1 MADVTT
7 SFAAKDESFA
17 ATVDKLNGRLQGFSK
32 DTESFTQK
40 VGNMGQKFA
49 ELVGPIA
56 AVGAAFMGV
65 KSVVNAFRE
74 AIDMGGKLNDLSA
87 RTGETAGNLAILQR
101 AFENAGASGDSVGSM
116 LNRLQRFMVEAADG
130 GKMQL
135 EALQKLGVSYEK
147 LLALTPTEQ
156 MKLLAEKLNAIENP
170 AIRSAVAMDVFGKSG
185 GELMPLLRAMT
196 VELDT
201 ARAQLGSYP
210 DVIDRSNVALD
221 AIGDNFGA
229 IAAKGREFATG
240 LLSNVAPAL
249 AEITAK
255 IAEID
260 AAGFGMMLA
269 DYFDK
274 MIRAASEAFKL
285 GSAIDSVKLAIEAM
299 TSGNFGE
306 GLSLMWVT
314 MKVTALNAVNEIASN
329 FTAAFMTVRDF
340 IATMFDSQGALAH
353 LMNTMF
359 STAANYMKEQLYGAL
374 ASFSEAIGRM
384 GMAEAFRI
392 EAETARNVI
401 EMNMKGLG
409 AQFEL
414 VGEQAGAA
422 GRAMPEN
429 FEKNKASLQPIFD
442 LTPVLQ
448 EQQQL
453 HASIEEKLALEK
465 TSTEAINAAGAGY
478 AASLGIANAALE
490 SGGPFSATLSL
501 NLGGAAMAAERIAP
515 ALALASVSSDKIN
528 LDLQTSSTHLEEVP
542 EWLKMGAFHTGNMG
556 IHGADL
562 ASQTALAAGN
572 VEKAKMDAKIT
583 AEVLT
588 GMSDRMNAAVEGTS
602 AMLDAMRESFHFG
615 RETAEETYKR
625 LNDGSRSILEAGKEA
640 ADYQSRQVKA
650 DSELRKLENKVLLAE
665 NKRDREYEKAARQ
678 EARKQEKAAHN
689 TRMRAD
695 EKFSKT
701 LETLSPEIKAAT
713 EESARLLK
721 ESGGE
726 AGSMLKDGA
735 SAAGDDFG
743 SGARDAGDTIS
754 RSADALKDAASGLG
768 DALALESTL
777 LACKELLSTISEN
790 LPQNS
795 LS

>member
-1 MADVTT
+1 
-7 SFAAKDESFA
+7 
-17 ATVDKLNGRLQGFSK
+17 
-32 DTESFTQK
+32 
-40 VGNMGQKFA
+40 
-49 ELVGPIA
+49 
-56 AVGAAFMGV
+56 
-65 KSVVNAFRE
+65 
-74 AIDMGGKLNDLSA
+74 
-87 RTGETAGNLAILQR
+87 
-101 AFENAGASGDSVGSM
+101 
-116 LNRLQRFMVEAADG
+116 
-130 GKMQL
+130 
-135 EALQKLGVSYEK
+135 
-147 LLALTPTEQ
+147 
-156 MKLLAEKLNAIENP
+156 
-170 AIRSAVAMDVFGKSG
+170 
-185 GELMPLLRAMT
+185 MT
-196 VELDT
+196 KW
-201 ARAQLGSYP
+201 
-210 DVIDRSNVALD
+210 
-221 AIGDNFGA
+221 F
-229 IAAKGREFATG
+229 
-240 LLSNVAPAL
+240 
-249 AEITAK
+249 
-255 IAEID
+255 
-260 AAGFGMMLA
+260 
-269 DYFDK
+269 
-274 MIRAASEAFKL
+274 
-285 GSAIDSVKLAIEAM
+285 GSAIDFLGLKFESVMSGAVATILETLPMIPQSTIDSLRDISAAAEIEATAM
-299 TSGNFGE
+299 TYYMS
-306 GLSLMWVT
+306 
-314 MKVTALNAVNEIASN
+314 NASSQIA
-329 FTAAFMTVRDF
+329 RD
-340 IATMFDSQGALAH
+340 
-353 LMNTMF
+353 
-359 STAANYMKEQLYGAL
+359 
-374 ASFSEAIGRM
+374 
-384 GMAEAFRI
+384 
-392 EAETARNVI
+392 
-401 EMNMKGLG
+401 
-409 AQFEL
+409 L
-414 VGEQAGAA
+414 VDAGAA
-422 GRAMPEN
+422 MPKSFYEN
-429 FEKNKASLQPIFD
+429 KSLLDPLFD
-442 LTPVLQ
+442 LSDLYVEQ
-448 EQQQL
+448 EGL
-453 HASIEEKLALEK
+453 IASI
-465 TSTEAINAAGAGY
+465 NAQLGTTQVSAENVAS
-478 AASLGIANAALE
+478 ASERTATSLGLANSSLE
-490 SGGPFSATLSL
+490 TSGPFSETLSL
-501 NLGGAAMAAERIAP
+501 NLEGAAMAAERIAP
-515 ALALASVSSDKIN
+515 AFDLASVSSDKIN

-542 EWLKMGAFHTGNMG
+542 EWLKMGAFHTSNMG